1 MFTFYDLNKLSK
13 TSNENLIEL
22 IDINNNYTFVN
33 NLIQNTYNNSLNL
46 TLNESYNNIFILY
59 HNLNKEDLRIVSHYS
74 INSLKSL
81 NVLKYIFN
89 YYKHLILFIK

>member
-33 NLIQNTYNNSLNL
+33 NPIQNTYNNSLNL

>member
-89 YYKHLILFIK
+89 